1 MTRPVVHFEIH
12 GKDGAKL
19 QEFYKSLFGWEID
32 ANNPMQYGMVTP
44 GIGGPPDGVGGGITS
59 SEAAPKVT
67 IYVQV
72 VSLDETLAK
81 AESMGGET
89 GRPPMGLPGGPEM
102 AQVPDPEGHG
112 LGLRQQSPRSRPEAA

>member
-19 QEFYKSLFGWEID
+19 QEFYRSLFGWEID
-32 ANNPMQYGMVTP
+32 ANNPMQYGRVSP
-44 GIGGPPDGVGGGITS
+44 GVGGPPEGIGGGIMS
-59 SEAAPKVT
+59 SDAAPMVT

-81 AESMGGET
+81 AESMGGKT
-89 GRPPMGLPGGPEM
+89 VMPPMDIPDGPTM
-102 AQVPDPEGHG
+102 AQFSDPEGNVIG
-112 LGLRQQSPRSRPEAA
+112 LVKQ